1 MDVGYTKT
9 PPLAIQACRRPNHI
23 LVSRRSAMASLKA
36 RANKVLRSGRWT
48 ELHVHGLG
56 AALGPA
62 IVLAATLVQESGGK
76 LTASTTTSTELLVD
90 HAHDSD
96 ERSRIR
102 HNSAVH
108 IQLSKSG

>member
-1 MDVGYTKT
+1 MDVGYSKT
-9 PPLAIQACRRPNHI
+9 PPLAIQACRGPNHI
-23 LVSRRSAMASLKA
+23 LVSRRSSMASLKA

-76 LTASTTTSTELLVD
+76 LMASTTTSTELLVD
-90 HAHDSD
+90 HANDSD

-108 IQLSKSG
+108 IQLIKSG